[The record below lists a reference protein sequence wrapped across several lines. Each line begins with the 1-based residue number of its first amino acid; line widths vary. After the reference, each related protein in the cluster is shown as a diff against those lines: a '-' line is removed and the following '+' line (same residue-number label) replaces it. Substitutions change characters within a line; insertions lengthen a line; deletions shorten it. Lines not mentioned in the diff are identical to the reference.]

1 MLRLFSRLA
10 ALLATATALAVSA
23 AATLT
28 DYTDL
33 WFTSTEPGHGVY
45 MVQEGN
51 TIFLAMFVYDG
62 ARLPRWYYGPNVT
75 PVNGS
80 NTSWSGQLV
89 QNQGTSFA
97 SPWNPADLFPR
108 AVGTVT
114 LNFTSGSQGTMTFSV
129 DGINVTQQLVRFTFA
144 NESRAGVENLTG
156 VYAGGLLATATQCN
170 PAMTALGISD
180 RLTVDHSVPANPRFT
195 VDFFT
200 TAGLPASCTFT
211 GAYTQQG
218 KHGAIPNGTWSCTG
232 AANNSG
238 TFSMTEIAVN
248 RNGISAHFTGK
259 DQYCQGLDGSFG
271 GARDVQ

>member
-1 MLRLFSRLA
+1 MRLA
-10 ALLATATALAVSA
+10 ALLATIATLAASA
-23 AATLT
+23 AVTLT

-33 WFTSTEPGHGVY
+33 WYTSTEPGHGVY
-45 MVQEGN
+45 IVQEGN

-62 ARLPRWYYGPNVT
+62 ARLPRWYYASSIT

-80 NTSWSGQLV
+80 NTQWSGQLA

-114 LNFTSGSQGTMTFSV
+114 LNFTSASQGTMTFTV
-129 DGINVTQQLVRFTFA
+129 DGINVTQPLVRFSFA
-144 NESRAGVENLTG
+144 NESLGG
-156 VYAGGLLATATQCN
+156 SYAGGLLAKASGCTPNASTL
-170 PAMTALGISD
+170 AISD
-180 RLTVDHSVPANPRFT
+180 RLTVDHGVQGNPRFI

-200 TAGLPASCTFT
+200 PAGLPASCTFT

-218 KHGAIPNGTWSCTG
+218 KVGAIASGTWTCSG
-232 AANNSG
+232 AADNTG

-248 RNGISAHFTGK
+248 RNGISAHFSGK
-259 DQYCQGLDGSFG
+259 DQHCQALDGYFG
-271 GARDVQ
+271 GVRDVQ

>member
-1 MLRLFSRLA
+1 MLRRLL
-10 ALLATATALAVSA
+10 ALLATSAALAAPA

-45 MVQEGN
+45 IVQEGN

-62 ARLPRWYYGPNVT
+62 ARLPRWYYGSNVT

-114 LNFTSGSQGTMTFSV
+114 LTFTSASQGTMAFTV
-129 DGINVTQQLVRFTFA
+129 DGIPVTQQLTRFTIA
-144 NESRAGVENLTG
+144 NDSLAG
-156 VYAGGLLATATQCN
+156 VYAGGLLAKAAQCN
-170 PAMTALGISD
+170 PAASTLGISD
-180 RLTVDHSVPANPRFT
+180 RLTVDHSVQGNPRFV

-200 TAGLPASCTFT
+200 PGGLPASCVFT
-211 GAYTQQG
+211 GGYTQQG
-218 KHGAIPNGTWSCTG
+218 KAGTIPSGTFTCTG
-232 AANNSG
+232 AANNTG

-248 RNGISAHFTGK
+248 RNGLTAHFTGK
-259 DQYCQGLDGSFG
+259 DQYCQSLDGYFG
-271 GARDVQ
+271 GIRDVQ